1 MGKKKE
7 KTNAMR
13 VLDRAKVP
21 YEPVYFSP
29 DIHSADGVAEAIGV
43 PAAHVYKTLVVVR
56 PGGRPL
62 LVMVAGDRHLSLK
75 KLAKASGAKGVRMA
89 TYQEAEKMT
98 GLKVGGISALA
109 LLNKG
114 FDVFIDQRALELKEV
129 VVSAGKRGINLRLP
143 VADLVRITNATPADV
158 SVPSEEGE

>member
-1 MGKKKE
+1 MSKKRE

-13 VLDRAKVP
+13 VLDRAKIP
-21 YEPVYFSP
+21 YEAVYFSP
-29 DIHSADGVAEAIGV
+29 EIHSADGVAEVIGV
-43 PAAHVYKTLVVVR
+43 PASHVYKTLVVIR

-75 KLAKASGAKGVRMA
+75 KVAKAAGTKSVRMA
-89 TYQEAEKMT
+89 SYREAEKLT

-114 FDVFIDQRALELKEV
+114 FDVFIDMRALELEKV
-129 VVSAGKRGINLRLP
+129 FVSAGKRGINLQLS
-143 VADLVRITNATPADV
+143 VSDLVKVTGATPADV
-158 SVPSEEGE
+158 SMSSEMGE